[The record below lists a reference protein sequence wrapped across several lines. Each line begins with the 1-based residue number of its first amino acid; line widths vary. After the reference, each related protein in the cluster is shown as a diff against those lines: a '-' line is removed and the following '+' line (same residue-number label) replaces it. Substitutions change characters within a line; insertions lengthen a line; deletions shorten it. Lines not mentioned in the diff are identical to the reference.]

1 MKRIE
6 LKKNHLI
13 KNSQSYIVDYLGTL
27 GIAKEDV
34 PSFINQPRN
43 SDEEDPLNLE
53 NIQQGIQVFYNNIQA
68 NGPIFIQVD
77 ADTDGYTSAS
87 ILYNYIHR
95 RWPHIEVTW
104 RLHHSKEHGVIVD
117 TVPEN
122 TKLVI
127 IPDAGSNQF
136 DEQAQLVALGK
147 QVIVLDHHE
156 VTETDKLTTTPAII
170 INNQISPR
178 FKNKSLSG
186 AGVVYKFIKQLDRQF
201 FPDNPIYQDYGDLA
215 AIGII
220 ADAMNMT
227 TLDNNYIAYYGL
239 SHIHSKFIHALALR
253 QERGIKNPESLT
265 KIDVAFY
272 IAPVINGVIRSGAP
286 EDKEAVFH
294 ALTDENNTDVFTRV
308 WRGVTYTETLYEYA
322 ARLAA
327 NAKSRQDASKKK
339 SFEWLCEKIKKEHW
353 DHDNLII
360 ATLDAKESLKVSPNI
375 TGLIAMELVKEFNRP
390 CLVLRETEYDNQKMY
405 GGSGRNG
412 NFYGLPDLKA
422 MLHQAG
428 AYYGEGHANAFGAY
442 LLPTQIQTI
451 RDYFNEH
458 LMASVFDDL
467 VYEVDYWFHTG
478 ERIDSQMLMNIAE
491 FERLWGNSI
500 PQPKFA
506 FSLTVMP
513 NQIKFMGKDNSSVR
527 ITVDGVDFVAFK
539 NQELIDLIQQ
549 NTGLVHIDFVGRAQ
563 INEWMGNRKVQV
575 IIDDFTVFQPAT
587 QTTNLSSL
595 I

>member
-1 MKRIE
+1 VK
-6 LKKNHLI
+6 
-13 KNSQSYIVDYLGTL
+13 
-27 GIAKEDV
+27 
-34 PSFINQPRN
+34 
-43 SDEEDPLNLE
+43 
-53 NIQQGIQVFYNNIQA
+53 
-68 NGPIFIQVD
+68 
-77 ADTDGYTSAS
+77 
-87 ILYNYIHR
+87 
-95 RWPHIEVTW
+95 
-104 RLHHSKEHGVIVD
+104 
-117 TVPEN
+117 
-122 TKLVI
+122 
-127 IPDAGSNQF
+127 
-136 DEQAQLVALGK
+136 
-147 QVIVLDHHE
+147 
-156 VTETDKLTTTPAII
+156 
-170 INNQISPR
+170 
-178 FKNKSLSG
+178 
-186 AGVVYKFIKQLDRQF
+186 
-201 FPDNPIYQDYGDLA
+201 
-215 AIGII
+215 
-220 ADAMNMT
+220 
-227 TLDNNYIAYYGL
+227 
-239 SHIHSKFIHALALR
+239 
-253 QERGIKNPESLT
+253 
-265 KIDVAFY
+265 
-272 IAPVINGVIRSGAP
+272 
-286 EDKEAVFH
+286 
-294 ALTDENNTDVFTRV
+294 
-308 WRGVTYTETLYEYA
+308 
-322 ARLAA
+322 
-327 NAKSRQDASKKK
+327 
-339 SFEWLCEKIKKEHW
+339 KIKKEHW

-442 LLPTQIQTI
+442 LLPTQVQTI